1 MTNRI
6 AALGVLSLLL
16 ILPVQ
21 GSTAGPVPGTFVTV
35 SGDNPYATGFDKIAS
50 VDTPDPLTVA
60 YHLREPY
67 APFRDQVMGA
77 AIVPKHVLGGLA
89 GDQINRAPF
98 NQKPV
103 GTGPFT
109 VSEFVTDDHVT
120 LTANPRYWGKRAKLA
135 RIVVRIVPDQNAQVN
150 LLRAGDLSVLNV

>member
-6 AALGVLSLLL
+6 AALAVSFLLL
-16 ILPVQ
+16 ILPVP
-21 GSTAGPVPGTFVTV
+21 GSTAGPAPGTFVIV
-35 SGDNPYATGFDKIAS
+35 VGGNP
-50 VDTPDPLTVA
+50 DTPNPLTVA
-60 YHLREPY
+60 YHLKEPY

-77 AIVPKHVLGGLA
+77 AIVPQHVLGALG

-98 NQKPV
+98 NQMPV

-135 RIVVRIVPDQNAQVN
+135 RIVVRVEHDQNTQ
-150 LLRAGDLSVLNV
+150 LNV